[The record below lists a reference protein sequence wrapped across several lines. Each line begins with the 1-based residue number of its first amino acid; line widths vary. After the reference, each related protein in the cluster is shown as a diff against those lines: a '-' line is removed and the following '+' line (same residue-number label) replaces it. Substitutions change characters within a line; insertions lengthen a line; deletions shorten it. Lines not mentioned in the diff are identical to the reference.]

1 MIIRN
6 FASVKESTSRY
17 KFCLMAASVIIY
29 KTKGNMRKV
38 IVMLAALLAVS
49 LSACSQSDKKE
60 NKGNKEMKKV
70 LVAYFSASGVTKGV
84 AQQLAEVAGADL
96 HEIKPEKPYT
106 DADLDWRNQQS
117 RSSVEMKDKN
127 SRPAIT
133 GKLSNMQ
140 DYDVVYVGFPIW
152 WYTCPT
158 IINTFMEAYDFNG
171 KTVIPFATSGGSDI
185 KKACDDL
192 KAVYP
197 GVNWKEG
204 KLLNG
209 TAKAELQKWADS
221 NR

>member
-1 MIIRN
+1 
-6 FASVKESTSRY
+6 
-17 KFCLMAASVIIY
+17 
-29 KTKGNMRKV
+29 MRKV

-60 NKGNKEMKKV
+60 NKGNKEMKKA

-117 RSSVEMKDKN
+117 RSSVEMKDEN

-133 GKLSNMQ
+133 DKLSNMQ

-158 IINTFMEAYDFNG
+158 IINSFMEAYDFNG

-192 KAVYP
+192 KAAYP